1 MAQFLLDKGPY
12 LVYTEYWQ
20 HNMANTMTRLAK
32 ITGNSFNLTNIPQTY
47 TDLLV
52 VVSGRDLTSG
62 GGVGQTQYMTFS
74 GDGAANYSSRWMEYN
89 GSASVYMSSNSNQ
102 TGFRLCVINSVGA
115 TSSLTFGHYQIYIPN
130 YTAASYKQIICDYIT
145 ENNAAGAY
153 SGQTA
158 GLWRNTG
165 AITSISMGT
174 GFSIDSNSEVTLYGI
189 TNT

>member
-1 MAQFLLDKGPY
+1 
-12 LVYTEYWQ
+12 
-20 HNMANTMTRLAK
+20 MANTMTRLAK
-32 ITGNSFNLTNIPQTY
+32 AQGNSFNLTNIPQTY

-74 GDGAANYSSRWMEYN
+74 GDGAANYSSRWMEFN
-89 GSASVYMSSNSNQ
+89 GTSIYMSSNSSQ
-102 TGFRLCVINSVGA
+102 TGARLCVINSTGA
-115 TSSLTFGHYQIYIPN
+115 TSSLIFGGYQIYIPN
-130 YTAASYKQIICDYIT
+130 YTSASYKQWMCEYVT
-145 ENNAAGAY
+145 ENNGTGAY
-153 SGQTA
+153 SGQAA
-158 GLWRNTG
+158 GLWRNTA